1 MKKFLFA
8 MLMLMTMGMSGFAQ
22 TLTVANGTETNA
34 YVPIY
39 GYYTDA
45 YLISQTI
52 YPASMLT
59 TMNGEDIISMLF
71 YLSSSPASN
80 WGVNFEVRLKEVP
93 DSIFSSESFIT
104 TAATDVVYT
113 GPMNPVSDQ
122 IEINLDVP
130 YSYNGGNLLLEV
142 RSLNTGSYSQAYF
155 YGITA
160 TSASVQGYDGSD
172 VNDIEPDYQDF
183 IPKTT
188 FGYGVAPTCGK
199 VSNLS
204 VTNVTGATANLS
216 WSPNV
221 LGTASSYN
229 IYVLDNSTGNVN
241 METTTATSYVLTGLS
256 ESTSYTVGV
265 FVSCTDGTDGDTVFK
280 HFTTTCLSPVNIT
293 VGDGDG
299 TTSYVPSNSCYNYSY
314 TQQIIPASAI
324 GSDPMDFTALSFQ
337 CSSVSA
343 ANRTWDIYAALVPA
357 TANLSSG
364 WILPST
370 VPFQLVYSGPVSVT
384 TGWFEVT
391 LDTALVFDGTSNLL
405 ISILDHTGS
414 FSCSNYFYYHNDNST
429 TNMAR
434 YAYRDGSTYDPA
446 GPDANG
452 SLSSDVANIRLG
464 FCDNSTC
471 IRPVNLTAS
480 NIDETAV
487 DLSWV
492 AIGSESSWEVEYR
505 AADDTAWNN
514 AGTTNT
520 NPFTLNGLNNNTSYT
535 VHVRALCGG
544 DDVSLWS
551 EAMTFRTACGAITEL
566 PYFNDFEDVIMDNG
580 TAFITCWSRYTTN
593 PNRVVRCY
601 GSATLS
607 GDYALDFNYSPSCT
621 TAAVTPMLDAS
632 IPLNT
637 VMLDFW
643 AFSGLGEGWMEVG
656 TMSDPTDFTTYEFYD
671 TVRLNASMTWEN
683 VLISFANYT
692 GSNQYIAFLEINGTQ
707 TSYIFDDF
715 SIKEIP
721 NCMHPT
727 NLAVDAITNTSV
739 TLSWT
744 EVGDATAWT
753 VEYGPQG
760 FTPGEG
766 TTVSA
771 YTNPFMVENLTTLT
785 TYDFYVYADCGSDL
799 SDPFGPVNATPG
811 QYIFGATGSDTLT
824 TCSVI
829 LYDNGG
835 PNGNYGADC
844 NFTLVLYP
852 EDPDA
857 MMSLTGLS
865 STESNYDYLKIY
877 DGVGTGNQIL
887 NLSGTNQTVNVI
899 STTGPLTIQFT
910 SDGSVYYAGF
920 QLLAQCITCFPPSNV
935 TASNPTLDGATVTW
949 SGNGDSYVLFLNGD
963 MTSGYDATDT
973 TYTFTGLNASSSYT
987 VQVAAI
993 CNGDTSMLSSSATFA
1008 TSCGAIT
1015 ITADAPWTETFESY
1029 SGSGVQQFICWET
1042 PVTEVVDNGTAP
1054 FVYCGYGESAH
1065 SGANT
1070 AEMKGTLNMLAL
1082 PEFTNNLS
1090 DLRISFWAT
1099 GYSYSNTNLEI
1110 GYITDVTD
1118 PTTFV
1123 SVVANA
1129 GVPGPRGSSA
1139 GGNGNLMGPFSFNGV
1154 TATNARIALR
1164 YTGPGSSSGWNVDDF
1179 VVEIA
1184 PDCPSPVKN
1193 SVTISNIGGH
1203 VATITWVD
1211 NDASHT
1217 AWTVYYKKTSESDW
1231 STAAANDT
1239 TVELTGLDP
1248 LTAYDVYVITNCGGT
1263 PVDNPDATLTVQ
1275 FNTTVACPAPTDLT
1289 LASVSTDEATIT
1301 WNGTA
1306 SSYNVEYGETGF
1318 TPGTGT
1324 TDVASTESI
1333 TLTNLNPSTSYTIY
1347 VNSDCSDNNDSLST
1361 TVSFTF
1367 TTTQIPAPLPY
1378 TADFTVSNEWIL
1390 NSGTCAN
1397 YWTTGAV
1404 SAVPSLFVTNT
1415 GTTPG
1420 YNTSSSSIVSA
1431 EKLLTV
1437 GDNASVNISFDVQ
1450 VGGESSWDYLKVFFA
1465 PAETSYPATTSVPDY
1480 ANYDY
1485 TTYAVNFE
1493 NYLSQTGY
1501 SSYPYKLNLTNG
1513 TLHVTVEMP
1522 NPNENATSTSTAKLV
1537 FVWRNDGS
1545 SGTMPGAVIS
1555 NVSVSVNTCPM
1566 PSNLAADNITS
1577 NSADLTWTA
1586 GDSETD
1592 WEVEYGT
1599 HGFEHGAGTV
1609 DPVSGTPSITLSNL
1623 TSGTTYDAYVRAIC
1637 GAGDSSAWVGPVILV
1652 PGAYVMP
1659 TSGTHSITSCDITI
1673 YDDGGPTGDYSNN
1686 CDAYLTINPENA
1698 TSLISVQGTLST
1710 ESCCDYLKIYD
1721 GADATGTLFGEY
1733 KGTNITI
1740 PELTSTTGPITL
1752 QFHSDFSSVYSGFA
1766 LTVSCASNTCPA
1778 PTNLTV
1784 SNIGMN
1790 SADVS
1795 WTAGGTESAWILEY
1809 KEASASTWTEI
1820 PVTTTSYQFTTL
1832 NTLTAYAVRVK
1843 ADCGAGDESM
1853 YVSTTFNTNGCDA
1866 SDQCTYTFEL
1876 ADSFGDGWNGA
1887 SLEVQ
1892 QNGVSISTLTIA
1904 SGYSATETVTLCDN
1918 MSTSLVWNTG
1928 AYDSEASFSVT
1939 GPDGTVVY
1947 TSSSP
1952 SAGTLTTFTTDCSGS
1967 GPVITNPTVATNAA
1981 TAITENGATLQAT
1994 ITNPDN
2000 VTITAKGFE
2009 WKTTTGGTYTQ
2020 IAGTG
2025 TGNSFTANLTG
2036 LTSNTNYTFKAFI
2049 TYNGTTVYGSE
2060 QTFTTLDQGTNPCN
2074 VPTGLTASE
2083 ITGESIFIS
2092 WDNDPDVNSWNIQYR
2107 PQGGQL
2113 STASSNTNSYP
2124 LTGLTAN
2131 TTYQIQVQANCGD
2144 GNLSDWSPAI
2154 TVTTTGIENWLD
2166 NSVTLYPNP
2175 AKEYVDI
2182 RVNGDLNVTMMEV
2195 YDVYGKLINTM
2206 NVVENPTRINV
2217 SGLANGMYFVR
2228 VTTEAGMVT
2237 KTFVKR

>member
-1 MKKFLFA
+1 MKKILFA
-8 MLMLMTMGMSGFAQ
+8 MLMLLTTGMSGFAQ

-39 GYYTDA
+39 GYYADD

-52 YPASMLT
+52 YPASMLA

-113 GPMNPVSDQ
+113 GPMEPVSDQ

-160 TSASVQGYDGSD
+160 TSASVQGYDYSD

-324 GSDPMDFTALSFQ
+324 GSDQMDFTALSFQ

-357 TANLSSG
+357 TADLSSG

-434 YAYRDGSTYDPA
+434 YAYRDDSTYDPA
-446 GPDANG
+446 GPDASG

-593 PNRVVRCY
+593 PDRVVRCY
-601 GSATLS
+601 GSATHS

-753 VEYGPQG
+753 VEYGLQG

-799 SDPFGPVNATPG
+799 SDPFGPVSATPG
-811 QYIFGATGSDTLT
+811 QYIFGTTGSDTLT
-824 TCSVI
+824 TCGVI
-829 LYDNGG
+829 LYDDGG
-835 PNGNYGADC
+835 PDGNYGANC

-852 EDPDA
+852 EAPDA

-877 DGVGTGNQIL
+877 DGVGTGNQVL
-887 NLSGTNQTVNVI
+887 NLSGSNQTVNVI

-920 QLLAQCITCFPPSNV
+920 QLLAQCITCFPPTNV
-935 TASNPTLDGATVTW
+935 TTSNPTLDGATITW

-963 MTSGYDATDT
+963 MTTGYDATAT

-993 CNGDTSMLSSSATFA
+993 CDGDTSMLSSSATFA
-1008 TSCGAIT
+1008 TGCAAIT
-1015 ITADAPWTETFESY
+1015 ITADDPWTESFENY
-1029 SGSGVQQFICWET
+1029 PGSGVQQFICWDR

-1054 FVYCGYGESAH
+1054 FVYCNYGEAAH
-1065 SGANT
+1065 SGTNT
-1070 AEMKGTLNMLAL
+1070 AEMKGHLNMLAL

-1090 DLRISFWAT
+1090 DLRVSFWAT
-1099 GYSYSNTNLEI
+1099 GYSYSNTNVEI
-1110 GYITDVTD
+1110 GYMTDVTD
-1118 PTTFV
+1118 SSTFV
-1123 SVVANA
+1123 PVIANA
-1129 GVPGPRGSSA
+1129 GVPGPRGGS
-1139 GGNGNLMGPFSFNGV
+1139 GGGHGNYMGPFSFSGV

-1184 PDCPSPVKN
+1184 PDCESPLKS
-1193 SVTISNIGGH
+1193 SVTATNIGGH

-1211 NDASHT
+1211 PNPNHT
-1217 AWTVYYKKTSESDW
+1217 AWTVYYKETSETDW
-1231 STAAANDT
+1231 STAPATDT
-1239 TVELTGLDP
+1239 TVVLTGLDP
-1248 LTAYDVYVITNCGGT
+1248 LTQYDVYVITNCGT
-1263 PVDNPDATLTVQ
+1263 SEANPDATHTIH
-1275 FNTTVACPAPTDLT
+1275 FTTTVACPAPTGLT
-1289 LASVSTDEATIT
+1289 LATVSTDEATIT

-1333 TLTNLNPSTSYTIY
+1333 TLTNLDPSTSYTIY
-1347 VNSDCSDNNDSLST
+1347 VNSDCNDNNDSLST

-1367 TTTQIPAPLPY
+1367 TTTQVPAPLPY
-1378 TADFTVSNEWIL
+1378 TADFTQTNEWIL
-1390 NSGTCAN
+1390 NNGTCAN
-1397 YWTTGAV
+1397 YWTRGTV
-1404 SAVPSLFVTNT
+1404 NTVPSLFVTNN

-1420 YNTSSSSIVSA
+1420 YYIGSNSVVSA
-1431 EKLLTV
+1431 EKLLAV
-1437 GDNASVNISFDVQ
+1437 GDNASVLISFDAY
-1450 VGGESSWDYLKVFFA
+1450 VGGEGTSSTSWDYLKVFFA
-1465 PAETSYPATTSVPDY
+1465 PAETDYPPTSSISTPDY
-1480 ANYDY
+1480 A
-1485 TTYAVNFE
+1485 TYGYSTNAVDFQS
-1493 NYLSQTGY
+1493 YLSQTG
-1501 SSYPYKLNLTNG
+1501 SSYNPYKLSLTND
-1513 TLHVTVEMP
+1513 TLHVEVEMP
-1522 NPNENATSTSTAKLV
+1522 NPYDNPTSSSAAKLV
-1537 FVWRNDGS
+1537 FLWCNDGS
-1545 SGTMPGAVIS
+1545 SGDQPGAIIS
-1555 NVSVSVNTCPM
+1555 NVNVSVNNCPK
-1566 PSNLAADNITS
+1566 PTNLTADNITTT
-1577 NSADLTWTA
+1577 SAD
-1586 GDSETD
+1586 
-1592 WEVEYGT
+1592 
-1599 HGFEHGAGTV
+1599 
-1609 DPVSGTPSITLSNL
+1609 I
-1623 TSGTTYDAYVRAIC
+1623 
-1637 GAGDSSAWVGPVILV
+1637 
-1652 PGAYVMP
+1652 
-1659 TSGTHSITSCDITI
+1659 
-1673 YDDGGPTGDYSNN
+1673 
-1686 CDAYLTINPENA
+1686 
-1698 TSLISVQGTLST
+1698 
-1710 ESCCDYLKIYD
+1710 
-1721 GADATGTLFGEY
+1721 
-1733 KGTNITI
+1733 
-1740 PELTSTTGPITL
+1740 
-1752 QFHSDFSSVYSGFA
+1752 
-1766 LTVSCASNTCPA
+1766 
-1778 PTNLTV
+1778 
-1784 SNIGMN
+1784 
-1790 SADVS
+1790 S
-1795 WTAGGTESAWILEY
+1795 WTASDEVSAWILEY
-1809 KEASASTWTEI
+1809 QAAGESTWTVVSVSST
-1820 PVTTTSYQFTTL
+1820 PAYTLSNLSSATTYM
-1832 NTLTAYAVRVK
+1832 VRVK
-1843 ADCGAGDESM
+1843 SDCGNEESSYETLSFSTSCGVVTVLPYTENFDNISSGNESAFPNCWSRPIQYSGYPYAVTAYSHTSPASLRFQSLTSSPTTAVTPQFAEAIQNLSLNFWLKAESTTYSGTFEVGVM
-1853 YVSTTFNTNGCDA
+1853 TDPNDVSTF
-1866 SDQCTYTFEL
+1866 
-1876 ADSFGDGWNGA
+1876 
-1887 SLEVQ
+1887 V
-1892 QNGVSISTLTIA
+1892 GVMTIDPA
-1904 SGYSATETVTLCDN
+1904 
-1918 MSTSLVWNTG
+1918 STSWEEYTIHFDTTALSGTDKYIAFRQHSNSSSWYFWLDDVVVDLS
-1928 AYDSEASFSVT
+1928 DST
-1939 GPDGTVVY
+1939 GP
-1947 TSSSP
+1947 
-1952 SAGTLTTFTTDCSGS
+1952 
-1967 GPVITNPTVATNAA
+1967 GPVITDPTVATNAA
-1981 TAITENGATLQAT
+1981 TAIEQTTATLNAT

-2009 WKTTTGGTYTQ
+2009 WKATTGGTYTQ
-2020 IAGTG
+2020 IAGSG
-2025 TGNSFTANLTG
+2025 TGNSFTANLTS
-2036 LTSNTNYTFKAFI
+2036 LTPSTNYTFRAFI
-2049 TYNGTTVYGSE
+2049 TFNGQTITGSE
-2060 QTFTTLDQGTNPCN
+2060 QTFTTLDQSVEPCD

-2092 WDNDPDVNSWNIQYR
+2092 WDNNPDVSSWNIQYR

-2113 STASSNTNSYP
+2113 STASTNTNSYP

-2131 TTYQIQVQANCGD
+2131 TIYQIQVQANCGD
-2144 GNLSDWSPAI
+2144 GNLSDWSQAI
-2154 TVTTTGIENWLD
+2154 SVTTTGIENWLE

-2182 RVNGDLNVTMMEV
+2182 RVDGDLNVTMMEV
-2195 YDVYGKLINTM
+2195 YDIYGKLINAM

-2217 SGLANGMYFVR
+2217 SGLADGMYFVR
-2228 VTTEAGMVT
+2228 VSTEAGMVT